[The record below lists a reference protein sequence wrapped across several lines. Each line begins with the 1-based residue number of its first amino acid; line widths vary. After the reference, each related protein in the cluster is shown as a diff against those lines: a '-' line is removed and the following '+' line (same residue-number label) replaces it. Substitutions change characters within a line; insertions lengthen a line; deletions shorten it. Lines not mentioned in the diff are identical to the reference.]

1 MSELYF
7 VLMLYIKFGQQE
19 LHQAGSLMMVNNE
32 TVEGMRFYRNT
43 ADITIPNFP
52 IINSRNK
59 YTCTRISDQNF
70 FARLVSIL

>member
-1 MSELYF
+1 
-7 VLMLYIKFGQQE
+7 
-19 LHQAGSLMMVNNE
+19 MMVNNE
-32 TVEGMRFYRNT
+32 TVERMRFYRNT
-43 ADITIPNFP
+43 ANITIPNFP

>member
-19 LHQAGSLMMVNNE
+19 LHQARSLMMVNNE
-32 TVEGMRFYRNT
+32 TVERMRFYRNT
-43 ADITIPNFP
+43 ANITIPNFP

-59 YTCTRISDQNF
+59 YQTKISLP
-70 FARLVSIL
+70 A